1 MRTRVTQF
9 VHSLENDQS
18 NPGAHVYT
26 YSKGPEKCSQVFEQ
40 KWKFA
45 RPLKFCLI
53 EAHYIDFYYYLVP
66 ILLVRWGVGKMHKTK
81 FIILQ

>member
-1 MRTRVTQF
+1 MPDVLAKNGGIQKWERVIGIRVTQF

-26 YSKGPEKCSQVFEQ
+26 YSKGPEKVSQAFEQ

-45 RPLKFCLI
+45 GPLEFCLI
-53 EAHYIDFYYYLVP
+53 
-66 ILLVRWGVGKMHKTK
+66 
-81 FIILQ
+81 

>member
-1 MRTRVTQF
+1 MMKLSSRVTQF

-26 YSKGPEKCSQVFEQ
+26 YSKGPEKVSQAFEQ

-45 RPLKFCLI
+45 GPLEFCLI
-53 EAHYIDFYYYLVP
+53 
-66 ILLVRWGVGKMHKTK
+66 
-81 FIILQ
+81 

>member
-1 MRTRVTQF
+1 MGGVVSVHNGESEVIIRVTQF

-26 YSKGPEKCSQVFEQ
+26 YSKGSEKVSQAFEQ

-45 RPLKFCLI
+45 GPLEFCLI
-53 EAHYIDFYYYLVP
+53 
-66 ILLVRWGVGKMHKTK
+66 
-81 FIILQ
+81 